1 MQLRTHKFTVKRP
14 NKSSVTVNLPQLG
27 EKKLINYVSFLT
39 LPYLTLPY
47 LTWQV
52 RILTH
57 TNLTFILQSILHDKS
72 KCADL
77 GKNLIADTP
86 FV

>member
-1 MQLRTHKFTVKRP
+1 MQLRTHKFTVKCS

-39 LPYLTLPY
+39 LLY

>member
-27 EKKLINYVSFLT
+27 EKKFINYVSFLT
-39 LPYLTLPY
+39 LLY

-52 RILTH
+52 RILT
-57 TNLTFILQSILHDKS
+57 IEII
-72 KCADL
+72 DL
-77 GKNLIADTP
+77 L
-86 FV
+86 FL